1 MLFQKYEKCSLSHL
15 KSSFRSRDIQIFVS
29 PFSTLFL
36 PVSHSF
42 RVWPKI
48 NLKFYDIINCL
59 NKNLIITHFVWYL
72 GKEKRY
78 AIDTL
83 SIDRVLHKEYFYGKI
98 MQKMCTKFDDV
109 IWSGFWVTTKFA
121 SANLCKPIHDIIIYS
136 TSIYSFVSEKC
147 GKEGKKL
154 QKSEYLEKE
163 KSFLDEIKNIFHGFS
178 RAIIWWKN
186 KNLIKNSRHKL

>member
-1 MLFQKYEKCSLSHL
+1 
-15 KSSFRSRDIQIFVS
+15 
-29 PFSTLFL
+29 
-36 PVSHSF
+36 
-42 RVWPKI
+42 
-48 NLKFYDIINCL
+48 
-59 NKNLIITHFVWYL
+59 
-72 GKEKRY
+72 
-78 AIDTL
+78 
-83 SIDRVLHKEYFYGKI
+83 
-98 MQKMCTKFDDV
+98 MCTKFDDV

-136 TSIYSFVSEKC
+136 TSIYSFVSEKW

-186 KNLIKNSRHKL
+186 TKLDKK